1 MKTAANKFI
10 SLVIYSLVVFAVMA
24 MAILVFPIQI
34 TLTDLL
40 LTGSIF
46 LVITAS
52 SLLVFLIGIVKSPES
67 QPLYTM
73 GALGLKFFLSMIFA
87 LIYFIVLKNTTLG
100 YIILFFLL
108 YLAFTIYLLRGIVK
122 ILKIKSLK

>member
-34 TLTDLL
+34 TLTDLVL
-40 LTGSIF
+40 PGFIF
-46 LVITAS
+46 LVITAL
-52 SLLVFLIGIVKSPES
+52 SLLVFLIGTVKSPES

>member
-34 TLTDLL
+34 TLTDLVL
-40 LTGSIF
+40 PGFIF
-46 LVITAS
+46 LVITAL
-52 SLLVFLIGIVKSPES
+52 SLLVFLIGTVKSPES

-73 GALGLKFFLSMIFA
+73 GALGLMFFLSMIFA

>member
-10 SLVIYSLVVFAVMA
+10 NLVIYSLVVFAVMA
-24 MAILVFPIQI
+24 MVILVFPIQI

-52 SLLVFLIGIVKSPES
+52 SLRVFLIGIVKSPEN

-108 YLAFTIYLLRGIVK
+108 YLAFTIYLLRVIVK

>member
-34 TLTDLL
+34 TLTDLVL
-40 LTGSIF
+40 PGFIF
-46 LVITAS
+46 LVITAL
-52 SLLVFLIGIVKSPES
+52 SLLVFPIGTVKSPES

>member
-10 SLVIYSLVVFAVMA
+10 NLVIYSLVVFAVMA
-24 MAILVFPIQI
+24 MVILVFPIQI

-108 YLAFTIYLLRGIVK
+108 YLAFTIYLLRVIVK